1 MRLSFQRI
9 TSSGKFVPEID
20 GLRFIAIFSVV
31 IHHLH
36 GFFKDKL
43 QLEPDSMAASMFDH
57 LISNGHLG
65 VPLFFTISGYILGTP
80 FAAHYLNHEK
90 KVSLPN
96 YFLRRITRL
105 EPPYILAMTL
115 LMFALIFLTHKIPLK
130 EGLISYFCSLFYVHG
145 FVFPGDFPKINGVAW
160 SLEIEVQFYI
170 LAPLAAWVIY
180 RIRNA
185 ASRRIVLFL
194 LMLSFIAYHQILDVS
209 FRSLPDYFH
218 WFLAG
223 FFLADL
229 KLSGYRLFRP
239 SFPGTIV
246 SFILL
251 GGFYSFEAAF
261 FETSL
266 ASFCWESFQ
275 LGAVILLFHLVLQQ
289 EAFPFLKWKSIS
301 GIGGMCY
308 SIYLLHY
315 PIISLA
321 GNIMLKFPIGLPPA
335 VQAMVCSLVLLIPIG
350 IISAGFFLLVE
361 RPCMDK
367 NWYRKLLRAS

>member
-145 FVFPGDFPKINGVAW
+145 FA
-160 SLEIEVQFYI
+160 
-170 LAPLAAWVIY
+170 
-180 RIRNA
+180 
-185 ASRRIVLFL
+185 
-194 LMLSFIAYHQILDVS
+194 
-209 FRSLPDYFH
+209 
-218 WFLAG
+218 
-223 FFLADL
+223 
-229 KLSGYRLFRP
+229 
-239 SFPGTIV
+239 FPGTFQKLTEWHGAWRLRF
-246 SFILL
+246 SF
-251 GGFYSFEAAF
+251 
-261 FETSL
+261 T
-266 ASFCWESFQ
+266 
-275 LGAVILLFHLVLQQ
+275 
-289 EAFPFLKWKSIS
+289 FLPHW
-301 GIGGMCY
+301 
-308 SIYLLHY
+308 
-315 PIISLA
+315 
-321 GNIMLKFPIGLPPA
+321 LP
-335 VQAMVCSLVLLIPIG
+335 G
-350 IISAGFFLLVE
+350 
-361 RPCMDK
+361 
-367 NWYRKLLRAS
+367 